1 MSSRVMDLDAANL
14 SSAKG
19 PGGHSFKLKE
29 VAGLE
34 IEFLN
39 EAARKESE
47 HGEYAIYEFDNTR
60 HRLSYSNGDGEEI
73 TPDVGHLMVDGG
85 NAADKI
91 LREFFEKYPDSSLVA
106 VPHLFKGP
114 KSRGAYWI
122 LSSPKKY
129 QELQAKT
136 PY

>member
-1 MSSRVMDLDAANL
+1 MDLDAANL

-29 VAGLE
+29 LAGLE

-39 EAARKESE
+39 EADRKVSE

-73 TPDVGHLMVDGG
+73 TPDIGRVMVDGG
-85 NAADKI
+85 NAVDKM
-91 LREFFEKYPDSSLVA
+91 LREFFERYPDCSLVA
-106 VPHLFKGP
+106 VPHLFQGP
-114 KSRGAYWI
+114 KSRGAYWT
-122 LSSPKKY
+122 LSSRKKY
-129 QELQAKT
+129 RETQAKT